1 MNRIQVTWVVKTS
14 KGQIKGPYS
23 TEAILRMI
31 GEGAFSGQEMIS
43 KMPDGKWTLISQEPE
58 FYDKLLEALEGVVE
72 HDPVKAHKMEAETV
86 ITKLP
91 PSVESTLKTGNNND
105 STATPIH
112 FGSVGIKPEANY
124 GTPASGYSPSP
135 SQMPPPP
142 SFPRNPQ
149 GGSSSDPSVIELKKV
164 DMMAAENLKDH
175 IRKPLFIVIAVLLVA
190 TAWLFLSDTSVDS
203 SEKISLLA
211 PKTTAG
217 RIGEAELKEK
227 FQAALVGIQ
236 ADTVKSYLQSQ
247 SLLVSIV
254 ESSSKLPKEMNL
266 EVRGLLCYV
275 YKELWPYAKQ
285 DSEDIRTIANMT
297 QGTRSLDVISP
308 HGQLC
313 EVVKI
318 FTSGRYKEAR
328 AVLDATLESTGRF
341 SLFPL
346 LYQIKG
352 ELLDLDKDYTHA
364 LPYFEKAYESW
375 TTKWMKPPVSMAQVL
390 RKTGRESEALGW
402 LKKVIDNNPQH
413 KTARYLYGTIEYRQF
428 RKTDSAMANLKAAAE
443 IQDRAPSSVESEALF
458 AYAEILAA
466 QGEKSEARK
475 YAEKS
480 FSLNPN
486 NPEIRQLV
494 LRLGGSDKVEKDRSK
509 TQLLFLG
516 DEYMRQGDCL
526 AAQAEY
532 KAAFETDPKNGTAAM
547 KAAKCLWQLN
557 QTYESIEWLKK
568 AIKAEPQLTSAYVLQ
583 ADYLSQRYDFSSAFN
598 VLSAATRISPNNYE
612 VLRGLA
618 LLEFRKNNM
627 RAAINYGVRSLKAY
641 DGDIETYILLS
652 QASAK
657 LALTI
662 APINK
667 KEIERKDNAARDAM
681 RYATR
686 AIEIDATSSDAQI
699 TYARTLA
706 LINGVDIGLN
716 YLRDLTKKYSY
727 SLEYKVALADLYRSE
742 DRFSQAKEIY
752 EAVVDLD
759 PKNKKAWLGLG
770 ESYKA
775 LALNENSLNA
785 FLSAAILDPSDGEAL
800 FQAGKLYFETNR
812 FQEAIQQFKRVQS
825 INPKYPRT
833 HFFVGRAALAQGD
846 FNTALE
852 AAKQEKQMNPNTA
865 DPYILMAE
873 VFSARRQYSDCAAEY
888 AAALRLRSGGADIY
902 VKAAQCYRQAGSM
915 DIAENM
921 LAMAGARES
930 GYAEIYREQG
940 AIYDIKGDVRAAI
953 QAYNTYLG
961 LAPNAPDRA
970 EVEAKIRS
978 LGGR

>member
-31 GEGAFSGQEMIS
+31 GEGAFSGHEMIS
-43 KMPDGKWTLISQEPE
+43 KMPDGKWTLISQEPA
-58 FYDKLLEALEGVVE
+58 FYDKLLEALEGVVD
-72 HDPVKAHKMEAETV
+72 HDPVKANKMEAETV
-86 ITKLP
+86 ITVLP
-91 PSVESTLKTGNNND
+91 PTQPKTQPNFIKEDPSASAKINFENVVPVAQPTHIPRPGAIPSTGGPGGAD
-105 STATPIH
+105 S
-112 FGSVGIKPEANY
+112 
-124 GTPASGYSPSP
+124 
-135 SQMPPPP
+135 
-142 SFPRNPQ
+142 
-149 GGSSSDPSVIELKKV
+149 SVIELKNV
-164 DMMAAENLKDH
+164 DLMAKEDFKENFK
-175 IRKPLFIVIAVLLVA
+175 KPLMIVMVVLVLVG
-190 TAWLFLSDTSVDS
+190 AWLFLSEEDLS
-203 SEKISLLA
+203 SAEKISLLA
-211 PKTTAG
+211 PKTTIG
-217 RIGEAELKEK
+217 KIGESELREK
-227 FQAALVGIQ
+227 FNGALSAIQ
-236 ADTVKSYLQSQ
+236 SDTVKSYLQAQ

-254 ESSSKLPKEMNL
+254 EASSGLNKDTNL
-266 EVRGLLCYV
+266 EVRALLCYV

-285 DSEDIRTIANMT
+285 DSDDIRTIANMT
-297 QGTRSLDVISP
+297 QGTRGIDVISP

-318 FTSGRYKEAR
+318 YTSGRYKEAR
-328 AVLDATLESTGRF
+328 SVLDSTLETAGRF
-341 SLFPL
+341 SLFPI
-346 LYQIKG
+346 LYQLKG
-352 ELLDLDKDYTHA
+352 ELLEAEKDYTHA
-364 LPYFEKAYESW
+364 LPYYEKAYESW
-375 TTKWMKPPVSMAQVL
+375 TTKWMKPPVSIASVL
-390 RKTGRESEALGW
+390 MKTNRESEALGW
-402 LKKVIDNNPQH
+402 LKRVIDGNPQH
-413 KTARYLYGTIEYRQF
+413 KAARYLYGTIEYRNF
-428 RKTDSAMANLKAAAE
+428 RKADSAFAYLKAATE
-443 IQDRAPSSVESEALF
+443 INDRAPASIEAEALF
-458 AYAEILAA
+458 SYAEILASKN
-466 QGEKSEARK
+466 EKSEARK
-475 YAEKS
+475 YAERA

-494 LRLGGSDKVEKDRSK
+494 LKLGGSDKVEKDRSK
-509 TQLLFLG
+509 AQLLFLG

-568 AIKAEPQLTSAYVLQ
+568 AIKAEPQFISAYVLQ
-583 ADYLSQRYDFSSAFN
+583 ADYLSQRYDFTSAFN
-598 VLSAATRISPNNYE
+598 VLSTATRIAPNNYE

-627 RAAINYGVRSLKAY
+627 RAAINYGMRSMKAY
-641 DGDIETYILLS
+641 DGDIDTYILLS

-657 LALTI
+657 LALSIT
-662 APINK
+662 PINK
-667 KEIERKDNAARDAM
+667 KEIERKDTAARDAM
-681 RYATR
+681 RYATK
-686 AIEIDATSSDAQI
+686 AIEIDATNSDAQV
-699 TYARTLA
+699 TYAKTLA

-716 YLRDLTKKYSY
+716 YLRDLTKKFSY
-727 SLEYKVALADLYRSE
+727 SMEYKVALGDLYRTE
-742 DRFSQAKEIY
+742 DRFTQAKDVY

-770 ESYKA
+770 DSYKA
-775 LALNENSLNA
+775 LALNEKALNA

-812 FQEAIQQFKRVQS
+812 FQESIQQFKRVQA
-825 INPKYPRT
+825 INPKFPRT
-833 HFFVGRAALAQGD
+833 YFYIGRAALAGGD
-846 FNTALE
+846 FNLALE
-852 AAKQEKQMNPNTA
+852 AAKLEKQMNPNTA
-865 DPYILMAE
+865 DPYLLMAE
-873 VFSARRQYSDCAAEY
+873 VFSARRQYSDCATEY

-961 LAPNAPDRA
+961 LSPNAPDRA